1 MRRTRNV
8 YPKSL
13 RDEIVRVYLTGDNS
27 YEELANQYGVPLTNL
42 HTWVWRYRNSENVVS
57 LQPESIKTEDRA
69 RKKVLSPM
77 DENEVLKRR
86 VKELEER
93 LRFSELQ
100 NLALNTMIDIAEE
113 QGIDIRKKSGA
124 KQ

>member
-1 MRRTRNV
+1 MRILKNR
-8 YPKSL
+8 YSKSL
-13 RDEIVRVYLTGDNS
+13 REEIVHVYLTGDNS
-27 YEELANQYGVPLTNL
+27 YEELSKQYNVPLSNIR
-42 HTWVWRYRNSENVVS
+42 TWVWRYRNSKKVVS
-57 LQPESIKTEDRA
+57 LQPEAIKNEDMA
-69 RKKVLSPM
+69 RKKSLSPM
-77 DENEVLKRR
+77 DENEALRRR

>member
-1 MRRTRNV
+1 MRILKNR
-8 YPKSL
+8 YSKSL
-13 RDEIVRVYLTGDNS
+13 REEIVHVYLTGDNS
-27 YEELANQYGVPLTNL
+27 YEELSKQYNVPLSNIR
-42 HTWVWRYRNSENVVS
+42 TWVWRYRNSKKVVS
-57 LQPESIKTEDRA
+57 LQPESIKTEDMA
-69 RKKVLSPM
+69 RKKALSPM
-77 DENEVLKRR
+77 DENEALRRR